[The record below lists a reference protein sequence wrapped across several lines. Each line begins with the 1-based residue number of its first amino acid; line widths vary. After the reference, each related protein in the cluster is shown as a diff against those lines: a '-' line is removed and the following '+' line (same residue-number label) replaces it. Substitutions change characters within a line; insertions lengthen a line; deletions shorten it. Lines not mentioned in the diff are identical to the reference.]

1 MGKKLNLT
9 CVCGNGL
16 FTIGKEY
23 TAIKNDGMLIIEEF
37 EIYDF
42 EIDYQI
48 GKIVIPTYSITG
60 EVHLKES
67 PRDKDIEFKINY
79 GSNIEKT
86 SKDEGKTNNLLTLVP
101 YFSRKAL
108 KDLNGLLKISFA
120 DDDYMEYLD
129 CYGVLVGVSE
139 NCVAIDIKIVEGLDN
154 VKELICYDDLDEE
167 DNVYTISANEV
178 YRKNVKIEKINI
190 FETINQNEEST
201 IHLNQS
207 DLDNLLN
214 NILDYFSKGYVTY
227 NLAGKLSSRNMTYLL
242 HAITY
247 VYNNVELQNDGMT
260 IVRSI

>member
-1 MGKKLNLT
+1 MKKELNLT
-9 CVCGNGL
+9 CICGHRI
-16 FTIGKEY
+16 FTDGAEY
-23 TAIKNDGMLIIEEF
+23 TAIKNDGKLIIETL
-37 EIYDF
+37 EINDF

-60 EVHLKES
+60 KES
-67 PRDKDIEFKINY
+67 QRDKDIEFKINY

-86 SKDEGKTNNLLTLVP
+86 LKNEEKTNLLTLVP

-120 DDDYMEYLD
+120 DNDYMEYLD

-154 VKELICYDDLDEE
+154 VQELICYDDLDEE
-167 DNVYTISANEV
+167 YNVYTISANEV
-178 YRKNVKIEKINI
+178 YRKNVKIEKLNI
-190 FETINQNEEST
+190 FELIKQDENST
-201 IHLNQS
+201 MHLNKS
-207 DLDNLLN
+207 DLDYLLN

-227 NLAGKLSSRNMTYLL
+227 NLAGKLSSRNMEYLL
-242 HAITY
+242 HAIIY
-247 VYNNVELQNDGMT
+247 KYDNVELKNDGMT